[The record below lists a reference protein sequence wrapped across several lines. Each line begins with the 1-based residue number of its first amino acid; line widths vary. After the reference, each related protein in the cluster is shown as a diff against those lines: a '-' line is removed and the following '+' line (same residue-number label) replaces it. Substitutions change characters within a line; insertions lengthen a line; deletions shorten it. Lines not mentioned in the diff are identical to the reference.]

1 MVQNAEQA
9 KKAIQS
15 KRQLDD
21 EDEGREHRIEE
32 RRKQRIKQDALKR
45 AKRRRRMVKMSA
57 AWVGVIFVAFLAVT
71 WFSGDLIAGF
81 DKIG

>member
-45 AKRRRRMVKMSA
+45 AKRRRRMVKPA
-57 AWVGVIFVAFLAVT
+57 HG
-71 WFSGDLIAGF
+71 
-81 DKIG
+81 